1 MSGGYPVWTALSG
14 GKPDKRCSIFLT
26 RNCQPLGSL
35 IIPIIMERA
44 YSQDLLTVFLRLRKH
59 LHLSI
64 ARLVRSPAA
73 AEDLV
78 QDTFVRLWERRA
90 QLPQSAMLS
99 GYVVRTGR
107 NLAIDFKRR
116 ERIAPF
122 IDGVEMLEFMA
133 DTAPS
138 PEHRAIAAQK
148 LQTLSDAIAA
158 LPPRAREVFVL
169 ARIEGM
175 TYVEIGE
182 RLGIS
187 PKTVFSHMVVALERL
202 EAFRQQEQ

>member
-1 MSGGYPVWTALSG
+1 VSAIA
-14 GKPDKRCSIFLT
+14 KA
-26 RNCQPLGSL
+26 GSL
-35 IIPIIMERA
+35 LVMPSAMETA
-44 YSQDLLTVFLRLRKH
+44 YSPDLLTVFLSLRKR

-64 ARLVRSPAA
+64 ARLVRSQST

-78 QDTFVRLWERRA
+78 QDTFLRLWERRSH
-90 QLPQSAMLS
+90 LPHSSMLS

-122 IDGVEMLEFMA
+122 VDGVEMLEFMA
-133 DTAPS
+133 DTTPT
-138 PEHRAIAAQK
+138 PEHSAIASQN
-148 LQTLSDAIAA
+148 LQNLSKAIAA
-158 LPPRAREVFVL
+158 LPPRARTVFVM

-175 TYVEIGE
+175 TYVEIGK

-202 EAFRQQEQ
+202 EAFQQAQQ

>member
-1 MSGGYPVWTALSG
+1 METAHS
-14 GKPDKRCSIFLT
+14 R
-26 RNCQPLGSL
+26 
-35 IIPIIMERA
+35 
-44 YSQDLLTVFLRLRKH
+44 DLLEVFLSLRERLY
-59 LHLSI
+59 LSI
-64 ARLVRSPAA
+64 AKVVRSQTA

-78 QDTFVRLWERRA
+78 QDTFLRLWERRA
-90 QLPQSAMLS
+90 FLPHALILP

-122 IDGVEMLEFMA
+122 IEGVEMLEFLA
-133 DTAPS
+133 DTTPS
-138 PEHRAIAAQK
+138 PEHRAIAAQNLK
-148 LQTLSDAIAA
+148 SLSHAIAA

>member
-1 MSGGYPVWTALSG
+1 
-14 GKPDKRCSIFLT
+14 
-26 RNCQPLGSL
+26 
-35 IIPIIMERA
+35 META
-44 YSQDLLTVFLRLRKH
+44 YSQDLLAVFLSLRKR

-64 ARLVRSPAA
+64 ARLVRSQTA

-78 QDTFVRLWERRA
+78 QDTFLRLWERRA
-90 QLPQSAMLS
+90 QLPHISLLS

-122 IDGVEMLEFMA
+122 VDGIEMLDFMA
-133 DTAPS
+133 DTTPS
-138 PEHRAIAAQK
+138 PEHRAIAAQS
-148 LQTLSDAIAA
+148 LQDLSKAIAS
-158 LPPRAREVFVL
+158 LPPRACEVFVM

-182 RLGIS
+182 KLGIS

-202 EAFRQQEQ
+202 DAFRQIDQ

>member
-1 MSGGYPVWTALSG
+1 
-14 GKPDKRCSIFLT
+14 
-26 RNCQPLGSL
+26 
-35 IIPIIMERA
+35 META
-44 YSQDLLTVFLRLRKH
+44 YSPDLLSVFLNLRKR

-64 ARLVRSPAA
+64 AKLVRSSST

-78 QDTFVRLWERRA
+78 QDTFLRLWERRA
-90 QLPQSAMLS
+90 NLPPASMLH

-122 IDGVEMLEFMA
+122 VDGVEMLDFMA
-133 DTAPS
+133 DTAPT
-138 PEHRAIAAQK
+138 PEHSAIAAQK
-148 LQTLSDAIAA
+148 LQNLSNAIAD
-158 LPPRAREVFVL
+158 LPPRAREVFL
-169 ARIEGM
+169 MARVEGM

-202 EAFRQQEQ
+202 QTFRQADL